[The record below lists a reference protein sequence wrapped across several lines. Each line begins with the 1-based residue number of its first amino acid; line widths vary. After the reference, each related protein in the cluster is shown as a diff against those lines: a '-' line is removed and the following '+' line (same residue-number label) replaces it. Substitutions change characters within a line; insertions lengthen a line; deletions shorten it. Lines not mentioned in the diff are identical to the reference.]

1 MREEEIPSLSQE
13 IDFEF
18 GEIPLPSVEN
28 LKLVGTLEDGSGYKA
43 LLEDNRGYGYLLK
56 SGDKVKNG
64 YVVNVF
70 ENKIFFQIEE
80 YGWSRVISLELP
92 PEY

>member
-1 MREEEIPSLSQE
+1 
-13 IDFEF
+13 
-18 GEIPLPSVEN
+18 VEN

-43 LLEDNRGYGYLLK
+43 LLEDDKGFGYLLR
-56 SGDKVKNG
+56 SGDRVKNG
-64 YVVNVF
+64 YVVNVL

>member
-1 MREEEIPSLSQE
+1 MSQE
-13 IDFEF
+13 IDLEF
-18 GEIPLPSVEN
+18 GEIPLASVDN

-43 LLEDNRGYGYLLK
+43 LLEDDRGYGYLLN
-56 SGDKVKNG
+56 SGDRVKNG

-70 ENKIFFQIEE
+70 ENKVFFQIEE

-92 PEY
+92 AEY